1 MADQY
6 GLIPLPL
13 GAPFEAPATEQA
25 NQPAL
30 PFSGYMAGWT
40 AATGVAFSAALTEGA
55 DVLAAQVAVSVA
67 ASLAQTEGADVLA
80 AAVGPQVAASAALS
94 EGADVL
100 SAQASPVVASSASL
114 SEGADVLAAAV
125 SLSAGALQFSADIA
139 EGADVLAAQ
148 VGTTAVGGGYDD
160 DDKPKRK
167 RRFVVERNGKLVVYA
182 SQAAALQALEDAS
195 GAAQEPAQEADQ
207 PEVVDLPALQAY
219 AELAGRL
226 EDYTAAYNSRHFE
239 QLMALFD
246 QMQQDEE
253 DIEMLLLAV

>member
-1 MADQY
+1 MSLLLAVQSS
-6 GLIPLPL
+6 G
-13 GAPFEAPATEQA
+13 GAP
-25 NQPAL
+25 
-30 PFSGYMAGWT
+30 S
-40 AATGVAFSAALTEGA
+40 FSAALTEGA
-55 DVLAAQVAVSVA
+55 DTLAAQVGVSVAASLAQTKGADVLAAQVGPQVA
-67 ASLAQTEGADVLA
+67 ASLAQTEGADTLA
-80 AAVGPQVAASAALS
+80 A
-94 EGADVL
+94 
-100 SAQASPVVASSASL
+100 QAGPVVASSASL

-125 SLSAGALQFSADIA
+125 SVSAGSLQFSAELA
-139 EGADVLAAQ
+139 EGADVLTAQ

-182 SQAAALQALEDAS
+182 SQAAALQALEDAPE
-195 GAAQEPAQEADQ
+195 AAQEPAQEADQ

-246 QMQQDEE
+246 QMRTQLDEE
-253 DIEMLLLAV
+253 DVEMLLLAI

>member
-1 MADQY
+1 MSLLLAVQSS
-6 GLIPLPL
+6 G
-13 GAPFEAPATEQA
+13 GAP
-25 NQPAL
+25 
-30 PFSGYMAGWT
+30 S
-40 AATGVAFSAALTEGA
+40 FSAALTEGA
-55 DVLAAQVAVSVA
+55 DTLAAQVGVAVASSLAQTKGADVLAAQVGPQVA
-67 ASLAQTEGADVLA
+67 ASLAQTEGADTLA
-80 AAVGPQVAASAALS
+80 AQAGPT
-94 EGADVL
+94 
-100 SAQASPVVASSASL
+100 VASSASL

-125 SLSAGALQFSADIA
+125 SVSAGALQFSAAMA
-139 EGADVLAAQ
+139 EGADALAAQ

-160 DDKPKRK
+160 DKPKRK
-167 RRFVVERNGKLVVYA
+167 RYVVERNGKLVVYA

-195 GAAQEPAQEADQ
+195 ETAQEPAQDP

>member
-1 MADQY
+1 MSLLLAVQSS
-6 GLIPLPL
+6 G
-13 GAPFEAPATEQA
+13 GAP
-25 NQPAL
+25 
-30 PFSGYMAGWT
+30 S
-40 AATGVAFSAALTEGA
+40 FSAALAEGADTLAAQVGVSVASSLAQTKGA
-55 DVLAAQVAVSVA
+55 DVLAAQVGPQVA
-67 ASLAQTEGADVLA
+67 ASLAQTEGADTLA
-80 AAVGPQVAASAALS
+80 AQAGPT
-94 EGADVL
+94 
-100 SAQASPVVASSASL
+100 VASSASL

-125 SLSAGALQFSADIA
+125 SVSAGALQFSADLA

-148 VGTTAVGGGYDD
+148 VGTAVGGGYDD

-167 RRFVVERNGKLVVYA
+167 RYVVERNGKLVVYA

-195 GAAQEPAQEADQ
+195 EAAQEPAQKADQ

-246 QMQQDEE
+246 QMRTQLDEE
-253 DIEMLLLAV
+253 DVEMLLLAV

>member
-1 MADQY
+1 MSLLLAVQSS
-6 GLIPLPL
+6 G
-13 GAPFEAPATEQA
+13 GAP
-25 NQPAL
+25 
-30 PFSGYMAGWT
+30 S
-40 AATGVAFSAALTEGA
+40 FSAALAEGA
-55 DVLAAQVAVSVA
+55 DTLAAQVGVSVA

-80 AAVGPQVAASAALS
+80 AQVGPQVAASLAQT
-94 EGADVL
+94 EGADTL
-100 SAQASPVVASSASL
+100 AAQAGPVVASSASL

-125 SLSAGALQFSADIA
+125 SVSAGSLQFSADLA

-148 VGTTAVGGGYDD
+148 VGTTQGGGYD

-195 GAAQEPAQEADQ
+195 ETAQEPAQEADQ

>member
-1 MADQY
+1 MSLLLAVQSS
-6 GLIPLPL
+6 G
-13 GAPFEAPATEQA
+13 GAP
-25 NQPAL
+25 
-30 PFSGYMAGWT
+30 S
-40 AATGVAFSAALTEGA
+40 FSAALTEGA
-55 DVLAAQVAVSVA
+55 DTLAAQVGVSVASSLAQTKGADVLAAQVGPQVA
-67 ASLAQTEGADVLA
+67 ASLAQTEGADTLA
-80 AAVGPQVAASAALS
+80 AQAGPVM
-94 EGADVL
+94 
-100 SAQASPVVASSASL
+100 ASSASL

-125 SLSAGALQFSADIA
+125 SVSAGSLQFSADLA

-160 DDKPKRK
+160 DKPKRK
-167 RRFVVERNGKLVVYA
+167 RYVVERNGKLVVYA

-195 GAAQEPAQEADQ
+195 EPAQEPAQEAGQ

>member
-1 MADQY
+1 MSLLLAVQSS
-6 GLIPLPL
+6 G
-13 GAPFEAPATEQA
+13 GAP
-25 NQPAL
+25 
-30 PFSGYMAGWT
+30 S
-40 AATGVAFSAALTEGA
+40 FSAALTEGA
-55 DVLAAQVAVSVA
+55 DTLAAQVGVSVASSLAQTKGADVLAAQVGPQVA
-67 ASLAQTEGADVLA
+67 ASLAQTEGADTLA
-80 AAVGPQVAASAALS
+80 A
-94 EGADVL
+94 
-100 SAQASPVVASSASL
+100 QAGPVVASSASL

-125 SLSAGALQFSADIA
+125 SVSAGSLQFSADLA

-148 VGTTAVGGGYDD
+148 VGTAVGGGYDD

-182 SQAAALQALEDAS
+182 SQAAALQALEDAPE
-195 GAAQEPAQEADQ
+195 AAQEPAHEADQ

-246 QMQQDEE
+246 QMREQQDEE